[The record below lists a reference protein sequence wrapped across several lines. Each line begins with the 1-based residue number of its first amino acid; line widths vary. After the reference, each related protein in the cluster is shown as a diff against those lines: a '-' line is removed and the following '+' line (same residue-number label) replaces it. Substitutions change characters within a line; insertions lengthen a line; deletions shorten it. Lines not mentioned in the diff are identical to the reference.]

1 VKQEREDR
9 RRDQLADEYWC
20 IFDIDERGRVP
31 EAIDM
36 AQANQIRLAISNPC
50 IELWLLLHFG
60 DQNAHIDR
68 SDAQSASKS
77 LLQCGKNL
85 SSEALVRLEEQFEAA
100 RRRAQPLD
108 RKHEL
113 DGSPPR
119 TNPSSNIWVL
129 VERIRGE

>member
-1 VKQEREDR
+1 
-9 RRDQLADEYWC
+9 
-20 IFDIDERGRVP
+20 
-31 EAIDM
+31 M

-100 RRRAQPLD
+100 RRRAQHLD